1 MGEAIKILAGKED
14 KCKTVYLRRQL
25 NLENFTVK
33 MFEERILKGA
43 LNMVAPDCEIDGS
56 HAVLIPSDEEDRMEG
71 NNDKV
76 LKDFGLVDGSVLT
89 CDDYLQNYTLKVYLW
104 HADKLE
110 DGTDFLVTGDKEQ
123 LKPKEEEEPE
133 EEKKETNGSNK
144 DEAINLDDEI
154 VEVVSASNG
163 AGDKKRPADEGQEN
177 GAAKKP
183 RIEGDSDE
191 VVICEEKSAEDLKK
205 SLKAAAEPED
215 GVVCIE

>member
-1 MGEAIKILAGKED
+1 MED
-14 KCKTVYLRRQL
+14 MT
-25 NLENFTVK
+25 
-33 MFEERILKGA
+33 EERG
-43 LNMVAPDCEIDGS
+43 EIREARRENG
-56 HAVLIPSDEEDRMEG
+56 RG
-71 NNDKV
+71 
-76 LKDFGLVDGSVLT
+76 
-89 CDDYLQNYTLKVYLW
+89 
-104 HADKLE
+104 
-110 DGTDFLVTGDKEQ
+110 
-123 LKPKEEEEPE
+123 
-133 EEKKETNGSNK
+133 EKKETNGSNK

-191 VVICEEKSAEDLKK
+191 VVICEEKSAEGLKK